1 MLLHHF
7 RIGKIAPMTKRLRIG
22 VDVGGTK
29 IEGAAVD
36 VSGAVCLRRRTATP
50 QGDYGGT
57 IAAIASIVD
66 GIEQDLCLRG
76 SVGVGIPGAISPA
89 SGLVKNANSTWLIGR
104 PMQRDLEA
112 ALARPVRLAN
122 DANCFALSEATDGAA
137 ANAETVFGVIL
148 GTGVGGGIVV
158 GGRLLVGADA
168 IAGGWGHNP
177 LSWPTP
183 GEMPGPPCWCGR
195 SGCVETFLSGPGLT
209 ADHRRQTGQSWDA
222 AQIAGAAET
231 GDARC
236 SATLTRYID
245 RLARGLASV
254 INLIDPEAIV
264 LGGGL
269 SAIRALYDQVPQRW
283 SRYVFSDRVAT
294 RLLAPAH
301 GDSSGVRGAAFLWPP
316 DPGG

>member
-1 MLLHHF
+1 
-7 RIGKIAPMTKRLRIG
+7 
-22 VDVGGTK
+22 
-29 IEGAAVD
+29 
-36 VSGAVCLRRRTATP
+36 
-50 QGDYGGT
+50 
-57 IAAIASIVD
+57 
-66 GIEQDLCLRG
+66 
-76 SVGVGIPGAISPA
+76 
-89 SGLVKNANSTWLIGR
+89 
-104 PMQRDLEA
+104 
-112 ALARPVRLAN
+112 
-122 DANCFALSEATDGAA
+122 
-137 ANAETVFGVIL
+137 
-148 GTGVGGGIVV
+148 
-158 GGRLLVGADA
+158 
-168 IAGGWGHNP
+168 
-177 LSWPTP
+177 
-183 GEMPGPPCWCGR
+183 
-195 SGCVETFLSGPGLT
+195 LT

-236 SATLTRYID
+236 RATLTRYID